1 VLPLESNTFTVK
13 MNKKGLL
20 PTGMAEELLIS
31 FKPTEYKS
39 EEEIIKHDNYLF
51 SFLLLIFEH
60 FSSSLNS
67 CRYFFDTLRIN
78 TETENIL
85 VPIHAYPVLDRD
97 NLRNIFPRLIDFG
110 TIIIGETSTI
120 VMINRNPPSYS

>member
-1 VLPLESNTFTVK
+1 

-31 FKPTEYKS
+31 FKPTEYK
-39 EEEIIKHDNYLF
+39 
-51 SFLLLIFEH
+51 
-60 FSSSLNS
+60 
-67 CRYFFDTLRIN
+67 YFFDTLRIN

-120 VMINRNPPSYS
+120 TSFLTCKIPINFEFEFVFTNHHPDMIISPIKGIIPGSGNVEISI